1 MTKPGLTGS
10 QVFAV
15 KIDHTR
21 PSHPRVGTSSADVVY
36 VEPVEAGLTRLLA
49 VFSSTLPEKVG
60 PVRSTRES
68 DVDLLANYGTK
79 VAFAFSGA
87 SDYTMAR
94 INKGTQVNLSFDA
107 DRTGYTREAGRPKPY
122 DVIGTTSV
130 LLQRAGGSVPPG
142 DVGFYYGTAPTGGA
156 SGTAV
161 RTSWTSSTIS
171 FSYASSAGKYLITS
185 DGRQEVDVLT
195 GGKPVEA
202 ANVIVQYVVTKP
214 SGNRDINGVVTPLVE
229 VIGTG
234 KAILLRE
241 GKSWQGT
248 WTRADAASPT
258 AFKTADGQD
267 MQLAKGSTWVL
278 LVPQGQGVTV
288 S

>member
-94 INKGTQVNLSFDA
+94 INKGTQVCLL
-107 DRTGYTREAGRPKPY
+107 YTSRC
-122 DVIGTTSV
+122 V
-130 LLQRAGGSVPPG
+130 
-142 DVGFYYGTAPTGGA
+142 
-156 SGTAV
+156 
-161 RTSWTSSTIS
+161 
-171 FSYASSAGKYLITS
+171 
-185 DGRQEVDVLT
+185 
-195 GGKPVEA
+195 
-202 ANVIVQYVVTKP
+202 
-214 SGNRDINGVVTPLVE
+214 
-229 VIGTG
+229 
-234 KAILLRE
+234 
-241 GKSWQGT
+241 
-248 WTRADAASPT
+248 
-258 AFKTADGQD
+258 
-267 MQLAKGSTWVL
+267 
-278 LVPQGQGVTV
+278 
-288 S
+288 